1 MPAKRRRK
9 KAASSAKKTTRR
21 KTARKTTKRKAA
33 KRTTRRRKTA
43 KTAAKKTPRVDDL
56 KKVMKLNKGY
66 FMKSDK
72 FRGIEKTEVKK
83 LGAELYLVEKT
94 VNNEFIATLLL
105 NHAITSDK
113 RTFSSLDELSKALK

>member
-1 MPAKRRRK
+1 MAKKEESKPKKATTKKVETK
-9 KAASSAKKTTRR
+9 KAAPK
-21 KTARKTTKRKAA
+21 
-33 KRTTRRRKTA
+33 

-83 LGAELYLVEKT
+83 LGSELYLVEKT
-94 VNNEFIATLLL
+94 VNNEFTATLLL

-113 RTFSSLDELSKALK
+113 RTFGSLEELNKALK

>member
-1 MPAKRRRK
+1 MAKKEVSKPKKTTVKKATTKKVESK
-9 KAASSAKKTTRR
+9 KAAPK
-21 KTARKTTKRKAA
+21 
-33 KRTTRRRKTA
+33 

-56 KKVMKLNKGY
+56 KKVIKLNKGY

-94 VNNEFIATLLL
+94 VNNEFTATLLL